1 MLYNYPEKADLSD
14 INRQTKVRERLEKG
28 KLVWDTDI
36 FIDKNYIISGFKFS
50 RFTINSCR

>member
-28 KLVWDTDI
+28 KLVWNTDI
-36 FIDKNYIISGFKFS
+36 FIDKNYIISSFKFS
-50 RFTINSCR
+50 RFTIYSCR